1 MPIGATSEMSAFF
14 PLTTYYDRSKV
25 FVDMSNACRQIV
37 PGYFRPFYFYAYRST
52 ASVNPA
58 WEAR

>member
-1 MPIGATSEMSAFF
+1 MNT
-14 PLTTYYDRSKV
+14 
-25 FVDMSNACRQIV
+25 ACRQIV
-37 PGYFRPFYFYAYRST
+37 PGYYRPFYFYAYRNT